1 MGCSASKPI
10 MEKPPTFGEWNGETY
25 GAYST
30 YENESKSSTDSFWTC
45 DKNATQTIQ
54 FSKIGKGSEAVSPA
68 TTVSAMFK
76 DACSKSGNKPF
87 LRVEDVPSTCARGET
102 PPASKPVEEWN
113 CRTYSQTYDECRNV
127 AKGYMSLGLAA
138 MDAVTIYG
146 FNSPEWV
153 MAELACVL
161 AGGIAAGIYP
171 SDTAE
176 QVTFKA
182 KHSGAV
188 IAVVQNKSKAEMF
201 LNAKKDLPKLKAI
214 IVWDTSDGVPAETGG
229 VKIMSWNDLVEQGS
243 SSAADADL
251 DSRMDAQK
259 PGQCCAYIY
268 TSGTTGM
275 PKAVMISHDNILFE
289 SAAANN
295 LIAGMG
301 EDANKGKKKEK
312 NRKIRYFYH

>member
-1 MGCSASKPI
+1 
-10 MEKPPTFGEWNGETY
+10 
-25 GAYST
+25 
-30 YENESKSSTDSFWTC
+30 
-45 DKNATQTIQ
+45 
-54 FSKIGKGSEAVSPA
+54 
-68 TTVSAMFK
+68 
-76 DACSKSGNKPF
+76 
-87 LRVEDVPSTCARGET
+87 
-102 PPASKPVEEWN
+102 
-113 CRTYSQTYDECRNV
+113 
-127 AKGYMSLGLAA
+127 
-138 MDAVTIYG
+138 
-146 FNSPEWV
+146 
-153 MAELACVL
+153 
-161 AGGIAAGIYP
+161 
-171 SDTAE
+171 
-176 QVTFKA
+176 
-182 KHSGAV
+182 
-188 IAVVQNKSKAEMF
+188 MF